1 MSSFGIQI
9 EPQFGYEFSEIRRI
23 ANVALENEFDT
34 VWFSDHFI
42 LNQDATDRILLDPW
56 LVMSA
61 LSRENSDIRLG
72 SLVFC
77 NSYRNPALHAK
88 MGASLDNLSGGRL
101 EFGIGAGWKELD
113 YEAYGIE
120 YPDDLTRIEQLGEG
134 IQIIKGAWT
143 EEKFSFDGKYYS
155 VKNLISEPKPVQ
167 QPHPTIWVGSM
178 TGGDRIV
185 EVAARYGNGLNLAWS
200 FTPDECQEIFGK
212 MTSMAKTH
220 ERKDELSKS
229 VGLWTRWFKSKQEM
243 EKKIEEV
250 AKERNMEVADYR
262 ERVSSALWGDTEII
276 IQRVREYQEIGVTH
290 FIFMFPYSEEES
302 QIQAFGEYVLPAV
315 K

>member
-9 EPQFGYEFSEIRRI
+9 EPQFGYGFNEIRRI

-42 LNQDATDRILLDPW
+42 LNEDATDRILLDPW

-143 EEKFSFDGKYYS
+143 EEKFSYDGEYYS

-200 FTPDECQEIFGK
+200 FTPNECQEIFGK
-212 MTSMAKTH
+212 MTSMAQTH
-220 ERKDELSKS
+220 EREDELSKS

-243 EKKIEEV
+243 EKTIEEV

-262 ERVSSALWGDTEII
+262 ERVNSALWGDSEII
-276 IQRVREYQEIGVTH
+276 IQRIREYQEIGVTH
-290 FIFMFPYSEEES
+290 FIFMFPYSEEHA
-302 QIQAFGEYVLPAV
+302 QIQAFGEYVLPVV